1 MIVLHATEHFA
12 QALREGRVDW
22 GSARADIF
30 KDFDRA
36 TTTSEREFCLG
47 LHKSLMDA
55 VEQTIDPGHIDEFRK
70 TRAQDYRLLLI
81 KEVAVL
87 DRDAETIDPAKLA
100 AITRREVDA
109 GRLSADDELHKLAVS
124 GDTILTPHN
133 APSGIVAK
141 VRGWLGL

>member
-12 QALREGRVDW
+12 QALREGRLDW

-55 VEQTIDPGHIDEFRK
+55 VEQTIDPGHMDEFRK

-81 KEVAVL
+81 KEAAL
-87 DRDAETIDPAKLA
+87 GCDDGILDPAKMA

-109 GRLSADDELHKLAVS
+109 GRLSADDDLHRLAVS
-124 GDTILTPHN
+124 GDMILTPHN

-141 VRGWLGL
+141 MRGWLGL